1 MYIEKSTENVCVF
14 FKFQAKL
21 KVYESKWSQSFSVD
35 TIGNTGVI
43 ICYDKERKMK
53 YRVSSG
59 YHLHC

>member
-1 MYIEKSTENVCVF
+1 MSVIF
-14 FKFQAKL
+14 FLLQAKL

-59 YHLHC
+59 NHLHY